1 MSGTLVVQNIQGPSS
16 GVNANKIIIPS
27 GQTLDIAAWTPPAG
41 TVVQVSNATLTTAFS
56 TAATGWVDVTSFAVT
71 ITPKYV
77 GSKILI
83 QLNGRFASTASSDNA
98 IRLLLNGTDA
108 INLVDGIGG
117 LGNLFYAVSGNSP
130 YNDASFSAEWTT
142 ASTSAHTFQVQ
153 IQRNNGTLRWGTRAD
168 GNNLRYSTIYAM
180 EIAG

>member
-1 MSGTLVVQNIQGPSS
+1 MSSLYVDNIVPNLGSQVQ
-16 GVNANKIIIPS
+16 IPN
-27 GQTLDIAAWTPPAG
+27 LKPLAG
-41 TVVQVSNATLTTAFS
+41 SVVQVANATLTTAFS
-56 TAATGWVDVTSFAVT
+56 TTSATWADVTGFAVS

-98 IRLLLNGTDA
+98 IRLLVNGTDT
-108 INLVDGIGG
+108 ISLVDGIGG
-117 LGNLFYAVSGNSP
+117 MGNLFYAVSGNSP

-142 ASTSAHTFQVQ
+142 ANTNAHTFQVQ
-153 IQRNNGTLRWGTRAD
+153 LLRNNGTLRWGTRAD

-180 EIAG
+180 EIAQ